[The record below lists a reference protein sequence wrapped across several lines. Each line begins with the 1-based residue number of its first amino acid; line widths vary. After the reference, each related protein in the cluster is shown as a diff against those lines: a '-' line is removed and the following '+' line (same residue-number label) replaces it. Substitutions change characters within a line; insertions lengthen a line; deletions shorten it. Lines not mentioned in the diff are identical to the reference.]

1 MQVDSVID
9 SINQT
14 TSVQSGSATKAG
26 STGYTSSDFMQLLL
40 AQLSNQNP
48 LQPMDDSEM
57 MSQFTQLNSLQEIQK
72 MASSLQKV
80 MVGNQSIYA
89 ASLIGKNVSIN
100 QTNGIPKVGVVTG
113 FSTENSEIYVQVDNK
128 SYSLGDVIQV
138 WEDSLNE

>member
-1 MQVDSVID
+1 MQVSSVID

-14 TSVQSGSATKAG
+14 ASVQSGSTTKTG
-26 STGYTSSDFMQLLL
+26 STGYTSSDFMELLL

-48 LQPMDDSEM
+48 LQPMNDSEM

-80 MVGNQSIYA
+80 MEGNQSMYA

-100 QTNGIPKVGVVTG
+100 QLNGIPKVGVVTG
-113 FSTENSEIYVQVDNK
+113 FSTENSEIFVQVDST

-138 WEDSLNE
+138 WEDSLK

>member
-1 MQVDSVID
+1 MQVSSVID

-14 TSVQSGSATKAG
+14 TSVQSGSTTKTG
-26 STGYTSSDFMQLLL
+26 STGYTSSDFMELLL

-48 LQPMDDSEM
+48 LQPMNDSEM

-80 MVGNQSIYA
+80 MEGNQSMYA

-100 QTNGIPKVGVVTG
+100 QLNGIPKVGVVTG
-113 FSTENSEIYVQVDNK
+113 FSTENSEIFVQVDST

-138 WEDSLNE
+138 WEDSLK